1 MADGAWLRCPAMASL
16 TLGLSHAQAT
26 FSSSAMIEASS
37 EGDLVMLRWLDEE
50 TWKAGGEAA
59 RESLFQP
66 DRWQHLRLLGYVT
79 SSLPELS
86 PPSTHI

>member
-1 MADGAWLRCPAMASL
+1 MTTPHEWLMERGFAVRHGEPYSWTEPRPGDL
-16 TLGLSHAQAT
+16 

-50 TWKAGGEAA
+50 TRKAGGEAA

-66 DRWQHLRLLGYVT
+66 DRNGNTCVFWGT
-79 SSLPELS
+79 
-86 PPSTHI
+86 